1 MIEYREIFKCR
12 LCGETYE
19 SGCTRNEN
27 IALQATIAA
36 CIHSAKPPVPQC
48 PSITEI
54 HSCKDGSI
62 GVSDFQ
68 GFRKVDSEE

>member
-1 MIEYREIFKCR
+1 MIEYRGVFKCR

-19 SGCTRNEN
+19 SGCTGSED
-27 IALQATIAA
+27 IALQSVISV
-36 CIHSAKPPVPQC
+36 CIDGLKPPCPQS
-48 PSITEI
+48 PHIRAL

-68 GFRKVDSEE
+68 GFRKVDSKE